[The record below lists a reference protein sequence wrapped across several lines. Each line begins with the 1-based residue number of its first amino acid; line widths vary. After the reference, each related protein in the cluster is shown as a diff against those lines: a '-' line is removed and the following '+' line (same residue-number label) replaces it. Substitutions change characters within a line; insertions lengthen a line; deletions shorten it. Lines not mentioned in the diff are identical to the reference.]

1 MLQPLV
7 GDDDTASPPGLKSH
21 SNTHKLVQP
30 TPGLKMR
37 EGWRE
42 KTEKESVM
50 EDEMSLGYSSM
61 D

>member
-7 GDDDTASPPGLKSH
+7 GDEDTASPPGLESH

-37 EGWRE
+37 DGWRV
-42 KTEKESVM
+42 ES
-50 EDEMSLGYSSM
+50 DGR
-61 D
+61 